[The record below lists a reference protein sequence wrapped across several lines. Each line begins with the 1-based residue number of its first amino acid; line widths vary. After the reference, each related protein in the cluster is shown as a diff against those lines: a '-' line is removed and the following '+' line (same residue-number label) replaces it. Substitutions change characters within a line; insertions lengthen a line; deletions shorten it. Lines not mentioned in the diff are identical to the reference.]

1 VATIEERNECREMT
15 DNERDEKIIEI
26 STDIKWLKAWAEEHK
41 GTHSK
46 YLYYFIITMVGL
58 LIALIK

>member
-1 VATIEERNECREMT
+1 MT